1 MGDEKDLDELQ
12 KQKEERVSSLVSKKI
27 MDILKDDP
35 EDELLQDALSF
46 VKEDTTETSEE
57 INTEENPDGNVE
69 EIGNTETL
77 LDL

>member
-1 MGDEKDLDELQ
+1 
-12 KQKEERVSSLVSKKI
+12 

-57 INTEENPDGNVE
+57 INTEENPDDIMMSSDEPEIRTEPEENMIVE
-69 EIGNTETL
+69 NKPTGLMSRSTI
-77 LDL
+77 